1 MGVTFSTRRVTSLYL
16 EFFSNVIKKAEK
28 RLQCIKH
35 YGFHRDGLK
44 PKTAIKFYKLLVRPI
59 LEYAAQ
65 VLLYRHYYL
74 HSTLDRTTILDEPTD
89 FVKKIEHFQ
98 TQALKYL
105 LGCPKSCSPAVVRLF
120 SGVEPISCRIDYNN
134 YDISGNCLIVMK
146 LILPIGY

>member
-1 MGVTFSTRRVTSLYL
+1 M
-16 EFFSNVIKKAEK
+16 
-28 RLQCIKH
+28 
-35 YGFHRDGLK
+35 
-44 PKTAIKFYKLLVRPI
+44 VRPI
-59 LEYAAQ
+59 LQYATQ
-65 VLLYRHYYL
+65 VLLYEHYYV
-74 HSTLDRTTILDEPTD
+74 HSTLDRTTILEEPSD

-105 LGCPKSCSPAVVRLF
+105 LGCPKSWSPAVVRLF